1 MDRVWWIGNDS
12 FKGFVIPVSRM
23 GEGIPM
29 GNVKFVIA
37 NIMEKHIDTA
47 EVVCSNIDFLPE
59 EALPYI
65 FPADEFPRLQK
76 KGAGT
81 TGGVI
86 DFIDF
91 LLVTDG
97 NAGQKL

>member
-1 MDRVWWIGNDS
+1 
-12 FKGFVIPVSRM
+12 
-23 GEGIPM
+23 M
-29 GNVKFVIA
+29 GNVEFVVS

-65 FPADEFPRLQK
+65 FPADEFPCLQK